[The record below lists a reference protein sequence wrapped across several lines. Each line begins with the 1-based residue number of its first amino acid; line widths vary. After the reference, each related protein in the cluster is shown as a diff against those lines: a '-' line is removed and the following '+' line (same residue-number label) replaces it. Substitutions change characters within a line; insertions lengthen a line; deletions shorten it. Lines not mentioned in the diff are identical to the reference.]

1 MNNVTCQDQA
11 DTLLQLWESGNIT
24 GNKSDIAIL
33 DLLEQLAISHFR
45 DFRISALSTK
55 SSVTATSIVCR
66 LVPDT
71 ENWLVSNTGE
81 AAVPFFI
88 EKKLRI
94 FFTFSIW
101 VFPNLWSERAVS
113 PILDRSLV
121 FCTPYID
128 TWCRPVSIWQTTLQ
142 IFDQSANF
150 YQSESTFLLNF
161 CPCWLK
167 TIT

>member
-81 AAVPFFI
+81 AAVAFFI

-94 FFTFSIW
+94 FFTFSIR
-101 VFPNLWSERAVS
+101 VFSQFMIREGCFTHIR
-113 PILDRSLV
+113 
-121 FCTPYID
+121 
-128 TWCRPVSIWQTTLQ
+128 Q
-142 IFDQSANF
+142 IFGFLHALHRYLVSSRFTMANHAPNF
-150 YQSESTFLLNF
+150 WSVCQFLSKWINF
-161 CPCWLK
+161 FA
-167 TIT
+167 